1 MTCTAC
7 GAANPAGR
15 KFCGECGAR
24 LALACTSCGAALET
38 AQKFCGEC
46 GAAAA
51 APGAGSG
58 SGSAT
63 SAPQAGP
70 SDGARTPLHGTP
82 VAERRLVSVL
92 FADLVGFTPFA
103 EERDSED
110 VRETLTRYFDI
121 ARETID
127 RHGGTVEKFIGDA
140 VMAVW
145 GTPTAHEDD
154 AERAVRA
161 ALQLLDAVHA
171 LGDGI
176 QARAAVLTGEAAV
189 TLGNTSQGMVAGD
202 LVNTAARLQGAAAP
216 GTVLVGETTYR
227 AASAAIAFEEAG
239 EHTLKGKASPV
250 PAWRAL
256 RVVGEVGG
264 RHGRAELLEPPFTGR
279 DDELRTLK
287 DQFHATSRERR
298 ARLVSVTGPAGIG
311 KSRLAWEFEK
321 YADGVVE
328 RVWWHHGRSPSYG
341 QGIAFWALG
350 EMVRSRCRLMEGADE
365 ATTRAHVAD
374 TLAEHITDAAER
386 AWVEP
391 AILALLGIGTTAVA
405 ADELFARWRVLF
417 ERMALTGTVVL
428 VFEDLHWADGGTL
441 DFIDH
446 LLDWARQLPI
456 LVVTMARPELLV
468 HRPEWGAGR
477 RSFLALP
484 LDPLPDAAMRTLL
497 AGLVPDLPADAVRRI
512 IERAEGIPLY
522 AVETVR
528 MLVAEKRLVLD
539 GRTYKPTGDIEALAV
554 PETLTALIAARLDAL
569 DPTDRTLV
577 LDAAVI
583 GQRFTLEALAAV
595 SGQEPAVIEP
605 RLRALV
611 RRELLTLEADPR
623 SPERGQY
630 GFVQAMIREVAYNTL
645 ARRDR
650 KERHLATARHFESLG
665 SDELAGA
672 LAIHYLSAR
681 ENAAEGPEADA
692 LAAQARVA
700 LRGAAERA
708 VALGSYEQSADL
720 LKRALDVAAS
730 PLDRADLLER
740 FGLAASAAGRM
751 QQGAASLAEAA
762 AILLEHSDRPG
773 AVRALAESAQ
783 ALVNAKQLPAARAL
797 LEQALADYADL
808 GADPSMIR
816 CRSQLARVLMLGDDP
831 AASVAVADAALA
843 DAEAASLGELIAD
856 TLITKGSSLGYLGRV
871 FEGTALLTAAERYSA
886 ANGLNGTRLRA
897 LHNLSVGL
905 ADFDPRAAV
914 QAIAEGM
921 VLARRIGAT
930 AMIRQLQG
938 NLGYL
943 RTRIGAWDDAERDM
957 SASLNEAME
966 PADELVIVNN
976 LVSVRAFR
984 GQPTDDIVA
993 RLDALRGG
1001 LPDAMYEGF
1010 RLDTVAITHLAA
1022 GRIAQAVANNRAMA
1036 TMGPSWAPQARLFG
1050 AALLVWL
1057 GDGTQAAEEIAE
1069 FDALRQRAPGLDANR
1084 DAVLAGIAAL
1094 AGRTEEAVR
1103 GYADAHRRLT
1113 EIGLTLDAALVGI
1126 GIAGV
1131 VGAEQPETAA
1141 IIETTRVTLERLR
1154 ATALLTL
1161 LDQALAKRQATG
1173 TPV

>member
-24 LALACTSCGAALET
+24 LALACPSCGAILDAS
-38 AQKFCGEC
+38 QKFCGEC
-46 GAAAA
+46 GTPITAASSAGLPAA
-51 APGAGSG
+51 SPIVA
-58 SGSAT
+58 
-63 SAPQAGP
+63 
-70 SDGARTPLHGTP
+70 DGARNPLHAAP

-121 ARETID
+121 ARETIT

-161 ALQLLDAVHA
+161 ALQLLDAVRG

-189 TLGNTSQGMVAGD
+189 TLGSTSQGMVAGD
-202 LVNTAARLQGAAAP
+202 LVNTASRLQGAAAP
-216 GTVLVGETTYR
+216 GTVLVGEATYR

-239 EHTLKGKASPV
+239 EHALKGKTSPV

-264 RHGRAELLEPPFTGR
+264 RHGRAEQLEPPFTGR

-328 RVWWHHGRSPSYG
+328 RVWWHHGRSLSYG

-365 ATTRAHVAD
+365 ATTRAHVAEA
-374 TLAEHITDAAER
+374 LAEHIPDPAER

-428 VFEDLHWADGGTL
+428 VFEDLHWADSGTL

-446 LLDWARQLPI
+446 LLDWAKSLPI

-468 HRPEWGAGR
+468 SRPEWGAGR

-484 LDPLPDAAMRTLL
+484 LDPLPDAAMRTML

-539 GRTYKPTGDIEALAV
+539 GRTYKPTGDIDALAV

-569 DPTDRTLV
+569 DPIDRSLV

-595 SGQEPAVIEP
+595 SGQEQAVIEP

-630 GFVQAMIREVAYNTL
+630 GFIQAMIREVAYNTL

-650 KERHLATARHFESLG
+650 KERHLAAARYFESLG

-681 ENAAEGPEADA
+681 ENAPEGPEADA

-720 LKRALDVAAS
+720 LRRALDVAAS

-740 FGLAASAAGRM
+740 FGLAASPAGRM
-751 QQGAASLAEAA
+751 TEAAASLAEAA
-762 AILLEHSDRPG
+762 GILLEHGDRPG
-773 AVRALAESAQ
+773 AIRALAASAQ
-783 ALVNAKQLPAARAL
+783 SLTNAKQLPAARAL
-797 LEQALADYADL
+797 LEQSLADYADL
-808 GADPSMIR
+808 GADPSLIH
-816 CRSQLARVLMLGDDP
+816 CRSQLSRVLMLSDEP
-831 AASVAVADAALA
+831 AQSIELADAALV
-843 DAEAASLGELIAD
+843 DAEAADLGELIAD
-856 TLITKGSSLGYLGRV
+856 TLITKGASLSYLGRG
-871 FEGTALLTAAERYSA
+871 FEGRALQAAAERYAA
-886 ANGLNGTRLRA
+886 ANGLNATRLRA
-897 LHNLSVGL
+897 LHNLSANL
-905 ADFDPRAAV
+905 ADLDPRGAEAAL
-914 QAIAEGM
+914 AEGTA
-921 VLARRIGAT
+921 LARRIGAT
-930 AMIRQLQG
+930 AIVRQFAG
-938 NLGYL
+938 NIGYL

-957 SASLNEAME
+957 AASLNDPME
-966 PADELVIVNN
+966 PADELVILNN
-976 LVSVRAFR
+976 LASVRAFR
-984 GQPTDDIVA
+984 GEPTDDLVA
-993 RLDALRGG
+993 RFEVLRAGV
-1001 LPDAMYEGF
+1001 PEAMFHGF
-1010 RLDTVAITHLAA
+1010 WLDTTAVIKIAGGRMAEAA
-1022 GRIAQAVANNRAMA
+1022 ASAQVMA
-1036 TMGPSWAPQARLFG
+1036 GLGLSWAPQARLQA
-1050 AALLVWL
+1050 AALFVWL
-1057 GDGTQAAEEIAE
+1057 GDAAQAVVEISE

-1084 DAVLAGIAAL
+1084 DAVRAGIAAL
-1094 AGRTEEAVR
+1094 EGRPDEAMR
-1103 GYADAHRRLT
+1103 GYTDAHRRLVDL
-1113 EIGLTLDAALVGI
+1113 GLVLDAALL
-1126 GIAGV
+1126 GIAVAHVFGD
-1131 VGAEQPETAA
+1131 GLPEAA
-1141 IIETTRVTLERLR
+1141 AVLTTTRTTLERLG
-1154 ATALLTL
+1154 AAALLVL
-1161 LDQALAKRQATG
+1161 LDGALARHTASARA
-1173 TPV
+1173 